1 MDINSILQLGAQL
14 FQSKMAGQGQQ
25 LDLGDIVPALSG
37 LLSNS
42 QGQLDIGSLVSG
54 MDGGDL
60 LNIAQSWLG
69 NGSNQGISSNQLTQV
84 LGQNRIS
91 DFASQLSLNEDQAL
105 TGLQEAIPSMVDKS
119 SSDGNLL
126 DMVGGVSG
134 ALDLAGKLF
143 GR

>member
-1 MDINSILQLGAQL
+1 MDINSILQIGAQL
-14 FQSKMAGQGQQ
+14 FQSKMSDQGQQ
-25 LDLGDIVPALSG
+25 LDLGSILPALTG
-37 LLSNS
+37 LLSND
-42 QGQLDIGSLVSG
+42 QGKIDISSLVSN
-54 MDGGDL
+54 MDAGDM

-69 NGSNQGISSNQLTQV
+69 NDSNEGISVNQLTQV

-91 DFASQLSLNEDQAL
+91 DFASKLSLDEGQAL
-105 TGLQEAIPSMVDKS
+105 SGLQDAIPAIVDKS
-119 SSDGNLL
+119 SSDGNVL